1 MPRKPTPPP
10 AAGPAPE
17 ALLHFADQVATA
29 AAPAPAPEP
38 ELQLV
43 AFELDR
49 EEFGVPIGQVREVVR
64 VSHVSRVPQAPPHIR
79 GVVNLRGR
87 ILPVVELRT
96 RLGLP
101 PAELGPRSR
110 ILIVEVYG
118 RTLGLLVDAVSRVV
132 RVPRSAVVPPP
143 EEVVSGRSDY
153 ITGVAR
159 LDPRLLI
166 LLDLDKA
173 LLLTVDSP

>member
-1 MPRKPTPPP
+1 
-10 AAGPAPE
+10 
-17 ALLHFADQVATA
+17 
-29 AAPAPAPEP
+29 
-38 ELQLV
+38 
-43 AFELDR
+43 
-49 EEFGVPIGQVREVVR
+49 
-64 VSHVSRVPQAPPHIR
+64 
-79 GVVNLRGR
+79 VVNLRGR

-96 RLGLP
+96 RLGLA
-101 PAELGPRSR
+101 PAELTPRTR
-110 ILIVEVYG
+110 LLIVEVHG

-132 RVPRSAVVPPP
+132 RIPRSAVVPPP
-143 EEVVSGRSDY
+143 DEVVSGRSDY

>member
-1 MPRKPTPPP
+1 MTKKSGTSPP
-10 AAGPAPE
+10 PE
-17 ALLHFADQVATA
+17 ALLQFADQVATA
-29 AAPAPAPEP
+29 APPAAPPEP

-64 VSHVSRVPQAPPHIR
+64 VSHISRVPQAPPHIR

-87 ILPVVELRT
+87 ILPVVELRS

-101 PAELGPRSR
+101 PAELTPRAR
-110 ILIVEVYG
+110 IILVEVYG

-159 LDPRLLI
+159 LAPRPLI

-173 LLLTVDSP
+173 LLLTGDSP